1 MGLGCS
7 KMEVTVKIGEV
18 IEASSSQFVA
28 QCYKLHQPPPLG
40 SLVKTKE
47 GSIEIYGVVY
57 NAETHSLE
65 PGRRPIARGSE
76 GVEEVDVFQANP
88 QLAKLLSTD
97 FSALVV
103 GYREEGEFFRY
114 LPPRPACIHSFVYL
128 CLLEE
133 VEDFSQSLDF
143 LSLLVET
150 NLPMFPDEVIAA
162 CLRYFSKAHKDGQA
176 FLVKAGKELALLLG
190 GELKRLNSIL
200 RKLK

>member
-1 MGLGCS
+1 MTWGNVETL
-7 KMEVTVKIGEV
+7 VKIGEV
-18 IEASSSQFVA
+18 IEASGSQFVA

-47 GSIEIYGVVY
+47 GSIEIYGVVF

-76 GVEEVDVFQANP
+76 EPGGEDVFQANP
-88 QLAKLLSTD
+88 QLAKLLTTD
-97 FSALVV
+97 FGALVV
-103 GYREEGEFFRY
+103 GYREGGELCHY

-128 CLLEE
+128 CPLEE
-133 VEDFSQSLDF
+133 VEDFSHSLDF
-143 LSLLVET
+143 LPLLVET
-150 NLPMFPDEVIAA
+150 NLPMPVDEVIAA
-162 CLRYFSKAHKDGQA
+162 CFRYFSQAHADRRT